1 MSHVASLYSSP
12 LLEVRDSLC
21 TRGKSGR
28 GGLSGG
34 DRSHVALV
42 RRGCFEYHLGSNT
55 YFADA
60 CKAFIYDE
68 GAEYHTSHPCDG
80 GDDCTIVELDDDLMA
95 EIFGARR
102 KHERIEFALSPAVQL
117 SHLAGYAALK
127 GRGESDR
134 LACEE
139 IALALVRTVAGQPPL
154 HDGPGRAATRQARM
168 INAIKL
174 VLNDRLDQNLG
185 LNELAR
191 EVGCSPYHLMRMFRA
206 ETAQSVRGYRARLR
220 VAAALARIADG
231 ADDLME
237 LALDVGFASHSHLT
251 DTFRAVLGVTPSRLR
266 RELGPQAIA
275 DKRRF
280 LEARLDA
287 AA

>member
-28 GGLSGG
+28 GGPSGG
-34 DRSHVALV
+34 GGSHVALV
-42 RRGCFEYHLGSNT
+42 RRGCFEYHLGSHT

-80 GDDCTIVELDDDLMA
+80 GDDCTIIELDDDLMA

-102 KHERIEFALSPAVQL
+102 RHERIEFNLSAAAQL

-127 GRGESDR
+127 GRGETDR

-139 IALALVRTVAGQPPL
+139 IALGLLRTVAQQPPL

-168 INAIKL
+168 VNAVKL
-174 VLNDRLDQNLG
+174 LLNDRLDQNLG

-191 EVGCSPYHLMRMFRA
+191 EVGCSPYHLMRMFRV

-231 ADDLME
+231 AEDLMG

-266 RELGPQAIA
+266 QDLGAEGFA
-275 DKRRF
+275 EKRRF
-280 LEARLDA
+280 LEASLATA
-287 AA
+287 A